1 MFPCD
6 KGVECYCEDRTT
18 GNKFVP
24 IDGVEELVMR
34 IFRLHISESKSLREG
49 GILSQVNQPKI
60 S

>member
-34 IFRLHISESKSLREG
+34 TFRLHISESKSLREG
-49 GILSQVNQPKI
+49 GILSQVN
-60 S
+60 